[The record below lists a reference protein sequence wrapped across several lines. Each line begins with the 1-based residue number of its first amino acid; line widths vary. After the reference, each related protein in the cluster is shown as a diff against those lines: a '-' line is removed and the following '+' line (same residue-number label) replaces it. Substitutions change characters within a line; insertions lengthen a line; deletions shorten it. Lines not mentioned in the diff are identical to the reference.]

1 MNLKHLYLL
10 LAGMMVMLFSA
21 CSADDH
27 DLPAPDVTADDLAEG
42 ISFSVTHDADNPNI
56 IYLKSLLPSSYQV
69 VWEHP
74 MGRTQ
79 AAECTLRMP
88 FDGNYE
94 VKFGVNTRGGY
105 VWSNPVAFTIEDFC
119 ADFVAGEAWEFLAGG
134 AGNSKTWV
142 PDNGNYGMK
151 QGFYSCFEPSAVH
164 ADMVKKEGTDGNWYA
179 DGKTWWEPANGDL
192 DGFIEADLFG
202 EMTFSL
208 QGKAGVSVKFENGIS
223 PAVQEGIFNFDTD
236 GYTMSID
243 GAQLLHALWAHDKS
257 EDWSKGL
264 QVLVLTKDQLMIG
277 NYRSEA
283 LSGEGRCIYCWNFV
297 SKEYADSYV
306 PPVVTEEPTPTLPEG
321 WKNLLESQVAY
332 CSWTLSADVPF
343 DWFELNGT
351 RKNKYAAPK
360 DYPSAYTPVE
370 LDDPVKLNLATL
382 SREMFK
388 FENSDGAVEGT
399 YSITDDGFIK
409 FDTSLGE
416 TLIAGDKMFFR
427 TDADNSLRVLSY
439 DLDDLGRISDLWVG
453 VKETDFSGKGV
464 QYVGYHFVAD
474 FGGSEGP
481 KAYKIGLGYN
491 NTGDWIAIEGE
502 YQYITTPGTYTF
514 TLSGSNQVKDPLLW
528 LDAYKLLKD
537 YPNCDLVIKKILI
550 DGKDIAFDD
559 EAISRSAGDD
569 AGTAR
574 RYICNAWG
582 FASCFPSMDIFLF
595 NDKIEVTVDII
606 FDNGKPFITPEE

>member
-27 DLPAPDVTADDLAEG
+27 DLPAPDVTVDDLAEG
-42 ISFSVTHDADNPNI
+42 ISFSVTRDADNPNI
-56 IYLKSLLPSSYQV
+56 VYLKSLLPSSYQV

-151 QGFYSCFEPSAVH
+151 QGFYSCFDPSTVH
-164 ADMVKKEGTDGNWYA
+164 ADMINNNGNWTTES
-179 DGKTWWEPANGDL
+179 KTWWEPANGDVGIT
-192 DGFIEADLFG
+192 DADLIG

-223 PAVQEGIFNFDTD
+223 PAVQEGIFNFDSD

-243 GAQLLHALWAHDKS
+243 GAQLLHALWADDKS

-306 PPVVTEEPTPTLPEG
+306 PPVVTEEPTPTPPDG
-321 WKNLLESQVAY
+321 WKNALENQVAY
-332 CSWTLSADVPF
+332 CSWNLDADVPF
-343 DWFELNGT
+343 DWFTLDGT
-351 RKNKYAAPK
+351 RKNGYAAPG

-370 LDDPVKLNLATL
+370 FDDPLKLKLATL
-382 SREMFK
+382 SREMFTLTTPAG
-388 FENSDGAVEGT
+388 SVEGT

-409 FDTSLGE
+409 FDTSLGA
-416 TLIAGDKMFFR
+416 TLIAGDKMFFQ
-427 TDADNSLRVLSY
+427 TDTDNALRVLTY
-439 DLDDLGRISDLWVG
+439 DTDDLGRISDLWVG

-481 KAYKIGLGYN
+481 TAYKVGLGYN
-491 NTGDWIAIEGE
+491 NTSDWTMIEGE
-502 YQYITTPGTYTF
+502 YVYVTTPGTYTL
-514 TLSGSNQVKDPLLW
+514 TVSGSNQALDALLW
-528 LDAYKLLKD
+528 VDAFKLLKD
-537 YPNCDLVIKKILI
+537 YPNCDVVIKKILV
-550 DGKDIAFDD
+550 DGKDLPFDD
-559 EAISRSAGDD
+559 SAISRSEGDSPT
-569 AGTAR
+569 TAR

-582 FASCFPSMDIFLF
+582 LASCFPSTEVFLF

-606 FDNGKPFITPEE
+606 FDNGKPFITEE

>member
-27 DLPAPDVTADDLAEG
+27 DLPAPDVTVDDLAEG
-42 ISFSVTHDADNPNI
+42 ISFSVTRDADNPNI
-56 IYLKSLLPSSYQV
+56 VYLKSLLPSSYQV

-151 QGFYSCFEPSAVH
+151 QGFYSCFDPSTVH
-164 ADMVKKEGTDGNWYA
+164 ADMINNNGNWTTES
-179 DGKTWWEPANGDL
+179 KTWWEPANGDVGIT
-192 DGFIEADLFG
+192 DADLIG

-223 PAVQEGIFNFDTD
+223 PAVQEGIFNFDSD

-243 GAQLLHALWAHDKS
+243 GAQLLHALWADDKS

-297 SKEYADSYV
+297 SKEYAD
-306 PPVVTEEPTPTLPEG
+306 
-321 WKNLLESQVAY
+321 
-332 CSWTLSADVPF
+332 
-343 DWFELNGT
+343 
-351 RKNKYAAPK
+351 
-360 DYPSAYTPVE
+360 
-370 LDDPVKLNLATL
+370 
-382 SREMFK
+382 
-388 FENSDGAVEGT
+388 
-399 YSITDDGFIK
+399 
-409 FDTSLGE
+409 
-416 TLIAGDKMFFR
+416 
-427 TDADNSLRVLSY
+427 
-439 DLDDLGRISDLWVG
+439 
-453 VKETDFSGKGV
+453 
-464 QYVGYHFVAD
+464 
-474 FGGSEGP
+474 
-481 KAYKIGLGYN
+481 
-491 NTGDWIAIEGE
+491 
-502 YQYITTPGTYTF
+502 
-514 TLSGSNQVKDPLLW
+514 
-528 LDAYKLLKD
+528 
-537 YPNCDLVIKKILI
+537 
-550 DGKDIAFDD
+550 
-559 EAISRSAGDD
+559 
-569 AGTAR
+569 
-574 RYICNAWG
+574 
-582 FASCFPSMDIFLF
+582 
-595 NDKIEVTVDII
+595 
-606 FDNGKPFITPEE
+606 

>member
-21 CSADDH
+21 CTADDH
-27 DLPAPDVTADDLAEG
+27 DLPAPDVTVDDLAEG
-42 ISFSVTHDADNPNI
+42 ISFSVTRDADNPNI
-56 IYLKSLLPSSYQV
+56 VYLKSLLPSSYQV

-151 QGFYSCFEPSAVH
+151 QGFYSCFDPSTVH
-164 ADMVKKEGTDGNWYA
+164 ADMINNNGNWTT

-243 GAQLLHALWAHDKS
+243 GAQFLHALWAHDKS

-306 PPVVTEEPTPTLPEG
+306 PPVVTEEPTPTLPED
-321 WKNLLESQVAY
+321 WKNALESQVAY
-332 CSWTLSADVPF
+332 CSWNLDADVPF
-343 DWFELNGT
+343 DWFTLDGT
-351 RKNKYAAPK
+351 RKNGYAAPK
-360 DYPSAYTPVE
+360 DYPSAYTPIE
-370 LDDPVKLNLATL
+370 FDDPLKLKLATL
-382 SREMFK
+382 SREMFTLTTPAG
-388 FENSDGAVEGT
+388 SVEGT

-409 FDTSLGE
+409 FDTSLGA

-439 DLDDLGRISDLWVG
+439 DTDDLGRISDLWVG

-481 KAYKIGLGYN
+481 TAYKVGLGYN
-491 NTGDWIAIEGE
+491 NTSDWIMIEGE
-502 YQYITTPGTYTF
+502 YVYVTTPGTYTL
-514 TLSGSNQVKDPLLW
+514 TVSGSNQALEALLW
-528 LDAYKLLKD
+528 VDAFKLLKD
-537 YPNCDLVIKKILI
+537 YPNCDIVIKKILV
-550 DGKDIAFDD
+550 DGKDLPFDD
-559 EAISRSAGDD
+559 DAISRSAGDTPT
-569 AGTAR
+569 TAR

-582 FASCFPSMDIFLF
+582 LASCFPSTEVFLF

>member
-1 MNLKHLYLL
+1 
-10 LAGMMVMLFSA
+10 MMVMLFSA
-21 CSADDH
+21 CTADDH

-382 SREMFK
+382 SRELFK

>member
-21 CSADDH
+21 CTADDH
-27 DLPAPDVTADDLAEG
+27 DLPAPDVTVDDLAEG
-42 ISFSVTHDADNPNI
+42 ISFSVTRDADNPNI
-56 IYLKSLLPSSYQV
+56 VYLKSLLPSSYQV

-151 QGFYSCFEPSAVH
+151 QGFYSCFDPSTVH
-164 ADMVKKEGTDGNWYA
+164 ADMINNNGNWTT
-179 DGKTWWEPANGDL
+179 DGKTWWEPANGDV
-192 DGFIEADLFG
+192 DITDADLIG

-306 PPVVTEEPTPTLPEG
+306 PPVVTEEPTPTLPED
-321 WKNLLESQVAY
+321 WKNALESQVAY
-332 CSWTLSADVPF
+332 CSWNLDADVPF
-343 DWFELNGT
+343 DWFTLDGT
-351 RKNKYAAPK
+351 RKNGYAAPK
-360 DYPSAYTPVE
+360 DYPSAYTPIE
-370 LDDPVKLNLATL
+370 FDDPLKLKLATL
-382 SREMFK
+382 SREMFTLTTPAG
-388 FENSDGAVEGT
+388 SVEGT

-481 KAYKIGLGYN
+481 TAYKVGLGYN
-491 NTGDWIAIEGE
+491 NTSDWTMIEGE
-502 YQYITTPGTYTF
+502 YVYVTTPGTYTL
-514 TLSGSNQVKDPLLW
+514 TVSGSNQALDALLW
-528 LDAYKLLKD
+528 VDAFKLLKD
-537 YPNCDLVIKKILI
+537 YPNCDIVIKKILV
-550 DGKDIAFDD
+550 DGKDLPFDD
-559 EAISRSAGDD
+559 DAISRSAGDTPT
-569 AGTAR
+569 TAR

-582 FASCFPSMDIFLF
+582 LASCFPSTEVFLF

>member
-21 CSADDH
+21 CTADDH

-382 SREMFK
+382 SRELFK

>member
-1 MNLKHLYLL
+1 
-10 LAGMMVMLFSA
+10 MLFSA

-27 DLPAPDVTADDLAEG
+27 DLPAPDVTVDDLAEG
-42 ISFSVTHDADNPNI
+42 ISFSVTRDADNPNI
-56 IYLKSLLPSSYQV
+56 VYLKSLLPSSYQV

-151 QGFYSCFEPSAVH
+151 QGFYSCFDPSTVH
-164 ADMVKKEGTDGNWYA
+164 ADMINNNGNWTT
-179 DGKTWWEPANGDL
+179 DGKTWWEPANGDV
-192 DGFIEADLFG
+192 DITDADLIG

-243 GAQLLHALWAHDKS
+243 GAQFLHALWAHDKS

-306 PPVVTEEPTPTLPEG
+306 PPVVTEEPTPTLPED
-321 WKNLLESQVAY
+321 WKNALESQVAY
-332 CSWTLSADVPF
+332 CSWNLDADVPF
-343 DWFELNGT
+343 DWFTLDGT
-351 RKNKYAAPK
+351 RKNGYAAPK
-360 DYPSAYTPVE
+360 DYPSAYTPIE
-370 LDDPVKLNLATL
+370 FDDPLKLKLATL
-382 SREMFK
+382 SREMFTLTTPAG
-388 FENSDGAVEGT
+388 SVEGT

-409 FDTSLGE
+409 FDTSLGA
-416 TLIAGDKMFFR
+416 TLIAGDKMFFQ

-439 DLDDLGRISDLWVG
+439 DTDDLGRISDLWVG

-481 KAYKIGLGYN
+481 TAYKVGLGYN
-491 NTGDWIAIEGE
+491 NTSDWTMIEGE
-502 YQYITTPGTYTF
+502 YVYVTTPGTYTL
-514 TLSGSNQVKDPLLW
+514 TVSGSNQALEALLW
-528 LDAYKLLKD
+528 VDAFKLLKD
-537 YPNCDLVIKKILI
+537 YPNCDIVIKKILV
-550 DGKDIAFDD
+550 DGKDLPFDD
-559 EAISRSAGDD
+559 DAISRSAGDTPT
-569 AGTAR
+569 TAR

-582 FASCFPSMDIFLF
+582 LASCFPSTEVFLF

>member
-21 CSADDH
+21 CTADDH
-27 DLPAPDVTADDLAEG
+27 DLPAPDVTVDDLAEG
-42 ISFSVTHDADNPNI
+42 ISFSVTRDADNPNI
-56 IYLKSLLPSSYQV
+56 VYLKSLLPSSYQV

-151 QGFYSCFEPSAVH
+151 QGFYSCFEPSTVH

-243 GAQLLHALWAHDKS
+243 GAQFLHALWAHDKS

-306 PPVVTEEPTPTLPEG
+306 PPVVTEEPTPTLPED
-321 WKNLLESQVAY
+321 WKNALESQVAY
-332 CSWTLSADVPF
+332 CSWNLDADVPF
-343 DWFELNGT
+343 DWFTLDGT
-351 RKNKYAAPK
+351 RKNGYAAPK
-360 DYPSAYTPVE
+360 DYPSAYTPIE
-370 LDDPVKLNLATL
+370 FDDPLKLKLATL
-382 SREMFK
+382 SREMFTLTTPAG
-388 FENSDGAVEGT
+388 SVEGT

-409 FDTSLGE
+409 FDTSLGA

-439 DLDDLGRISDLWVG
+439 DTDDLGRISDLWVG

-481 KAYKIGLGYN
+481 TAYKVGLGYN
-491 NTGDWIAIEGE
+491 NTSDWTMIEGE
-502 YQYITTPGTYTF
+502 YVYVTTPGTYTL
-514 TLSGSNQVKDPLLW
+514 TVSGSNQALDALLW
-528 LDAYKLLKD
+528 VDAFKLLKD
-537 YPNCDLVIKKILI
+537 YPNCDIVIKKILV
-550 DGKDIAFDD
+550 DGKDLPFDD
-559 EAISRSAGDD
+559 DAISRSAGDTPT
-569 AGTAR
+569 TAR

-582 FASCFPSMDIFLF
+582 LASCFPSTEVFLF

>member
-1 MNLKHLYLL
+1 
-10 LAGMMVMLFSA
+10 MMVMLFSA

>member
-27 DLPAPDVTADDLAEG
+27 DLPAPDVTVDDLAEG
-42 ISFSVTHDADNPNI
+42 ISFSVTRDADNPNI
-56 IYLKSLLPSSYQV
+56 VYLKSLLPSSYQV

-151 QGFYSCFEPSAVH
+151 QGFYSCFDPSTVH
-164 ADMVKKEGTDGNWYA
+164 ADMINNNGNWTTES
-179 DGKTWWEPANGDL
+179 KTWWEPANGDVGIT
-192 DGFIEADLFG
+192 DADLIG

-223 PAVQEGIFNFDTD
+223 PAVQEGIFNFDSD

-243 GAQLLHALWAHDKS
+243 GAQLLHALWADDKS

-306 PPVVTEEPTPTLPEG
+306 PPVVTEEPTPTPPDG
-321 WKNLLESQVAY
+321 WKNALENQVAY
-332 CSWTLSADVPF
+332 CSWNLDADVPF
-343 DWFELNGT
+343 DWFTLDGT
-351 RKNKYAAPK
+351 RKNCFFYDW

-370 LDDPVKLNLATL
+370 FDDPLKLKLATL
-382 SREMFK
+382 SREMFTLTTPAG
-388 FENSDGAVEGT
+388 SVEGT

-409 FDTSLGE
+409 FDTSLGA
-416 TLIAGDKMFFR
+416 TLIAGDKMFFQ
-427 TDADNSLRVLSY
+427 TDADNALRVLTY
-439 DLDDLGRISDLWVG
+439 DTDDLGRISDLWVG

-481 KAYKIGLGYN
+481 TAYKVGLGYN
-491 NTGDWIAIEGE
+491 NTSDWTMIEGE
-502 YQYITTPGTYTF
+502 YVYVTTPGTYTL
-514 TLSGSNQVKDPLLW
+514 TVSGSNQALDALLW
-528 LDAYKLLKD
+528 VDAFKLLKD
-537 YPNCDLVIKKILI
+537 YPNCDVVIKKILI
-550 DGKDIAFDD
+550 DGKDLPFDD
-559 EAISRSAGDD
+559 SAISRSEGDSPT
-569 AGTAR
+569 TAR

-582 FASCFPSMDIFLF
+582 LASCFPSTEVFLF

-606 FDNGKPFITPEE
+606 FDNGKPFITEE

>member
-1 MNLKHLYLL
+1 
-10 LAGMMVMLFSA
+10 MLFSA
-21 CSADDH
+21 CTADDH
-27 DLPAPDVTADDLAEG
+27 DLPAPDVTVDDLAEG
-42 ISFSVTHDADNPNI
+42 ISFSVTRDADNPNI
-56 IYLKSLLPSSYQV
+56 VYLKSLLPSSYQV

-151 QGFYSCFEPSAVH
+151 QGFYSCFDPSTVH
-164 ADMVKKEGTDGNWYA
+164 ADMINNNGNWTT

-243 GAQLLHALWAHDKS
+243 GAQFLHALWAHDKS

-306 PPVVTEEPTPTLPEG
+306 PPVVTEEPTPTLPED
-321 WKNLLESQVAY
+321 WKNALESQVAY
-332 CSWTLSADVPF
+332 CSWNLDADVPF
-343 DWFELNGT
+343 DWFTLDGT
-351 RKNKYAAPK
+351 RKNGYAAPK
-360 DYPSAYTPVE
+360 DYPSAYTPIE
-370 LDDPVKLNLATL
+370 FDDPLKLKLATL
-382 SREMFK
+382 SREMFTLTTPAG
-388 FENSDGAVEGT
+388 SVEGT

-409 FDTSLGE
+409 FDTSLGA

-439 DLDDLGRISDLWVG
+439 DTDDLGRISDLWVG

-481 KAYKIGLGYN
+481 TAYKVGLGYN
-491 NTGDWIAIEGE
+491 NTSDWIMIEGE
-502 YQYITTPGTYTF
+502 YVYVTTPGTYTL
-514 TLSGSNQVKDPLLW
+514 TVSGSNQALEALLW
-528 LDAYKLLKD
+528 VDAFKLLKD
-537 YPNCDLVIKKILI
+537 YPNCDIVIKKILV
-550 DGKDIAFDD
+550 DGKDLPFDD
-559 EAISRSAGDD
+559 DAISRSAGDTPT
-569 AGTAR
+569 TAR

-582 FASCFPSMDIFLF
+582 LASCFPSTEVFLF

>member
-1 MNLKHLYLL
+1 
-10 LAGMMVMLFSA
+10 MLFSA
-21 CSADDH
+21 CTADDH

-42 ISFSVTHDADNPNI
+42 ISFSVTRDADNPNI
-56 IYLKSLLPSSYQV
+56 VYLKSLLPSSYQV

-151 QGFYSCFEPSAVH
+151 QGFYSCFDPSVVH
-164 ADMVKKEGTDGNWYA
+164 ADMVKKEGTDGNWYVE
-179 DGKTWWEPANGDL
+179 GNKTWWEPAYMDL
-192 DGFIEADLFG
+192 YDPNTWPNREEVVRTDLIG

-208 QGKAGVSVKFENGIS
+208 QGKAGVTVKFENGIS
-223 PAVQEGIFNFDTD
+223 PAVQEGIFNFDTE

-243 GAQLLHALWAHDKS
+243 GAQFLHGLWAHDKS

-306 PPVVTEEPTPTLPEG
+306 PPVVTEEPTPTLPED
-321 WKNLLESQVAY
+321 WKNALESQVAY
-332 CSWTLSADVPF
+332 CSWNLDADVPF
-343 DWFELNGT
+343 DWFTLDGT
-351 RKNKYAAPK
+351 RKNGYAAPK

-370 LDDPVKLNLATL
+370 FDDPLKLKLATL
-382 SREMFK
+382 SREMFTLTTPAG
-388 FENSDGAVEGT
+388 SVEGT

-409 FDTSLGE
+409 FDTSLGA
-416 TLIAGDKMFFR
+416 TLIAGDKMFFQ

-439 DLDDLGRISDLWVG
+439 DTDDLGRISDLWVG

-481 KAYKIGLGYN
+481 TAYKVGLGYN
-491 NTGDWIAIEGE
+491 NTSDWTLIEGE
-502 YQYITTPGTYTF
+502 YVYVTTPGTYTL
-514 TLSGSNQVKDPLLW
+514 TVSGSNQALEALLW
-528 LDAYKLLKD
+528 VDAFKLLKD
-537 YPNCDLVIKKILI
+537 YPNCDIVIKKILV
-550 DGKDIAFDD
+550 DGKDLPFDD
-559 EAISRSAGDD
+559 DAISRSAGDTPT
-569 AGTAR
+569 TAR

-582 FASCFPSMDIFLF
+582 LASCFPSTEVFLF

>member
-42 ISFSVTHDADNPNI
+42 ISFSVAHDADNPNI

-79 AAECTLRMP
+79 AAECTLHMP

-105 VWSNPVAFTIEDFC
+105 IWSNPVAFTIEDFC

-164 ADMVKKEGTDGNWYA
+164 ADMVKKEGTDGNWYP
-179 DGKTWWEPANGDL
+179 DGKIWWEPANGDL
-192 DGFIEADLFG
+192 DGFIEADLIG

-243 GAQLLHALWAHDKS
+243 GAQLLHPLWAHDKS

-351 RKNKYAAPK
+351 RKNKYAAPG

-382 SREMFK
+382 SRELFTLTTPAG
-388 FENSDGAVEGT
+388 SVEGA

-409 FDTSLGE
+409 FDTSLGA

-453 VKETDFSGKGV
+453 VKESDFSGKGV

-481 KAYKIGLGYN
+481 KAYKMVLYYN
-491 NTGDWIAIEGE
+491 DEGSWTMQEGE
-502 YQYITTPGTYTF
+502 AQYVTTPDTYTF
-514 TLSGSNQVKDPLLW
+514 TLNGANQNMKPMLW
-528 LDAYKLLKD
+528 FDAFKLLKD
-537 YPNCDLVIKKILI
+537 YPNCDIVIKNITI
-550 DGKDIAFDD
+550 DGKELSFDD
-559 EAISRSAGDD
+559 EAISRCAGDD
-569 AGTAR
+569 PGTAR
-574 RYICNAWG
+574 RYISNPWG
-582 FASCFPSMDIFLF
+582 PAACFPDLSVFLF